1 MERTAAEFNRAN
13 GRMAD
18 DLKTIVSEGEELL
31 KAAANASGEG
41 FSAARAKF
49 TEKVKSAKARLADI
63 SQPVA
68 ETARQADEFV
78 HASPWAA
85 VGVAAVAG
93 LLIGVLAARSR
104 TP

>member
-1 MERTAAEFNRAN
+1 MERTAAELNRAN

-18 DLKTIVSEGEELL
+18 DLM
-31 KAAANASGEG
+31 
-41 FSAARAKF
+41 
-49 TEKVKSAKARLADI
+49 KSAKARLADI
-63 SQPVA
+63 SQPAA
-68 ETARQADEFV
+68 ETARQADDFV